1 MVNPEISRSVAR
13 LIPMLTAL
21 GMSIDERLELANKVE
36 NITDLSELDPKYLN
50 KINLAKKL
58 VQEGISELKVMQDP
72 EKYMREFGEI
82 SK

>member
-1 MVNPEISRSVAR
+1 MVNPEISREVGG
-13 LIPMLTAL
+13 LMPMLTAL
-21 GMSIDERLELANKVE
+21 GMSINERLELANKVE

-58 VQEGISELKVMQDP
+58 VQAGISELKVMQDP

>member
-21 GMSIDERLELANKVE
+21 GMSITERLELANKVE

-58 VQEGISELKVMQDP
+58 VQAGISELKVMQDP
-72 EKYMREFGEI
+72 EKYIREFGKI

>member
-1 MVNPEISRSVAR
+1 
-13 LIPMLTAL
+13 MLTAL
-21 GMSIDERLELANKVE
+21 GMSITERLELANKVE

-58 VQEGISELKVMQDP
+58 VQAGISELKVMQDP
-72 EKYMREFGEI
+72 EKYIREFGKI

>member
-1 MVNPEISRSVAR
+1 MVNPEISRSVGR
-13 LIPMLTAL
+13 LMPMLTAL

-36 NITDLSELDPKYLN
+36 NITDLNELDLKYLN

-72 EKYMREFGEI
+72 EKYMHEFGEI
-82 SK
+82 SE